1 MPAVKTVKL
10 SAEAHASLKEL
21 AEAEG
26 VTLME
31 EIGRIIEEKRRQR
44 MFDEAEKAYEELRE
58 DEAAWNDY
66 RDEVEE
72 IEGTIGDGLEEY
84 E

>member
-26 VTLME
+26 VTLTE

-44 MFDEAEKAYEELRE
+44 MFEEAERAYEELHE
-58 DEAAWNDY
+58 DEAAWSEY
-66 RDEVEE
+66 RKEVEE
-72 IEGTIGDGLEEY
+72 LEGTIADGLEEY